1 MKLLIILIN
10 LFKQN
15 MMNRFLKSNNMRLK
29 NNLRQNLKTVSFFFL
44 ILFWVSSFSSF
55 AQTTILSETFNGVT
69 KPALPT
75 GWTASPA
82 TVASSTWVTNNS
94 NVSDYAGAS
103 AGNYV
108 VAYNQN
114 TSPFG
119 NIFYLTY
126 NNSLSTIGY
135 TNVKVIYGGRRSGTA
150 AAESILEWSADGTT
164 WTATT
169 ISTPQTTTGAWAL
182 VNGGAGI
189 SLPVGASGIANLQL
203 RWKFTQSATTST
215 ANYSI
220 DDVTV
225 QGTQVGVINNT
236 SAFNGNFGY
245 VRVGANS
252 ATSSFTVEGNSLTQ
266 NIVVTPPSGFEMRT
280 GTNAFSANPITLTQA
295 SGSVPVTTIDV
306 RFTPTAYQA
315 YSGNITVLSGAYSR
329 AIPVSGIAAIKSI
342 ATGNWS
348 SASTWDGGE
357 IPTSAKNVYINST
370 FPVTVDAA
378 TPECKTIYFDAA
390 GTTGLLVMGSAA
402 SKLNVY
408 GDFNL
413 GNTSQLVFN
422 TWPAG
427 AKLRF
432 VGSASTQIING
443 LNTSTTNSGGFME
456 LEVDKSA
463 GKLTTTGNNAKLTIG
478 TNLNI
483 VAGTFELGS
492 TDDIFG
498 RDQAG
503 NNSLPTITVQPN
515 GIFTMA
521 GSSSQINAGSGSSG
535 GKIGKVTISGL
546 MELASSSTVGIQ
558 FSDFDVE
565 SGGTLRL
572 LSTSTWYT
580 AGLNSGLITVKSGGT
595 LRYSTTSSVLW
606 NSTASV
612 IMNSGSI
619 LNITTVTAPT
629 LAPSFT
635 DNGATWRYNFAGNQ
649 DGIGISTGRVIQN
662 LELSGGGTKTL
673 AGATTVNGYL
683 LLSETSSLLLGT
695 GSLTYGTGAL
705 LQYGNSTQVDPQNTT
720 SAEWPSTGS
729 TPTNVKVQNSGGL
742 TLDASRTLV
751 GNLDVNTGVITL
763 GNNSLTAATLTGG
776 SASAYVATTGT
787 GSLTIKSIGTN
798 AQLFPVG
805 NGSYTP
811 ASITNTGTADDF
823 SVNVELGTPCDVS
836 ALNSVNRIWNIS
848 EATAGGSNVD
858 VVFQWNAADENSG
871 FVRTSVNAVRCN
883 GTNVNLVGST
893 GTASGTGPYSKSLT
907 AITALNSFGITNST
921 SDVSLTSLVSPTSGG
936 CKTSSETVSVSL
948 KNNSSFPVD
957 FTKNNIVISVTATGG
972 YLSSITLSTGSL
984 AAGASQN
991 VTLPATIDMSAGGS
1005 FIFNASATIA
1015 GDINNA
1021 NDALAAVTVTVS
1033 AQPVATIAYSASP
1046 YCASLNGSQ
1055 NVTLTGTTGGTYS
1068 STSGL
1073 QINTTSGSITPSTS
1087 TAGTYTVTYNIAA
1100 ANGCNALTTTT
1111 SVTINPLR
1119 NASFTY
1125 GSSTTF
1131 CQSGANPS
1139 VTITGTT
1146 GGSFTS
1152 TPAGLSINSST
1163 GAINLSASA
1172 LNSYAVTYTTPG
1184 PCAESSTV
1192 NIAITSAPSAS
1203 FSYANASY
1211 CSNGTNPSP
1220 VFGAGASAGN
1230 FTASPSGLSINS
1242 STGLISLSASTAGTY
1257 TVSNN
1262 IVASGGCA
1270 AANASTTIT
1279 ITALPQATISYSGA
1293 PYCIGNTN
1301 NQSVSINGN
1310 TGGTF
1315 SSAPAG
1321 LSLNASTGSVL
1332 PSTST
1337 PNTYTVTYTLP
1348 AGGGCS
1354 SVSATTSLIINPLP
1368 AATIT
1373 YSGSPFC
1380 SSLNS
1385 SQLVTLTGTLGGTF
1399 TAASGLSINAST
1411 GAINPSLSTPG
1422 TYTVTYSL
1430 AAGGGCAALNA
1441 TTSVTVTASPSATIS
1456 YSGTPFCSSLTSGQS
1471 ATFSGTIGG
1480 TYTSSTG
1487 LTLNASTGSITPS
1500 TSTAGTYTVTYTV
1513 AAAGGCSAFST
1524 STPITIT
1531 SLPLA
1536 SISYT
1541 GTPFCSSLITPQT
1554 VSFTG
1559 VTGGSYSVAPS
1570 GLNLNAA
1577 NGSIVPSTSTP
1588 GTYTVS
1594 YTIPAIAGCPARPV
1608 TSSVTIT
1615 QAPTATISYASAPY
1629 CQNNGLASVT
1639 RTGFSGGVY
1648 SSTTGLVI
1656 NSSTGEVNL
1665 NSSTPGTY
1673 NVTYFIASSGGCASF
1688 STSTSLTINAISFAP
1703 SSVTATPAT
1712 SCGPANV
1719 TLRVVGGSLAPGAN
1733 WVWYSGSCGGTSIG
1747 TGSTLTLTGVSA
1759 TTNYFVRAEG
1769 GTCGSTSCASTTV
1782 TINTIPTI
1790 QIDVLGDTTLV
1801 PGNSSTLIATASPV
1815 DPGNSFAWFLNGSQ
1829 VSGATNS
1836 SYLVNVD
1843 NTGSYY
1849 ARVTTPFG
1857 CTALS
1862 STRKIVT
1869 ISSLNLFVSPNPSS
1883 GQFKVRYYSR
1893 ATVFNF
1899 KRTLL
1904 IYNSKGELVRSM
1916 SVPITASYSS
1926 IDVDMSSM
1934 PKGLYF
1940 LQLRKDNQEKLAEG
1954 KVILQ

>member
-1 MKLLIILIN
+1 MSRTFKSTHMSYKCIL
-10 LFKQN
+10 Q
-15 MMNRFLKSNNMRLK
+15 LKF
-29 NNLRQNLKTVSFFFL
+29 KTVFFFFL
-44 ILFWVSSFSSF
+44 VLFSISSINSN
-55 AQTTILSETFNGVT
+55 AQTTIVSESFNGVT
-69 KPALPT
+69 KPALPV
-75 GWTASPA
+75 GWSASPA
-82 TVASSTWVTNNS
+82 TVASSTWVTNNT

-135 TNVKVIYGGRRSGTA
+135 TNIKVIYGGRRSGSA
-150 AAESILEWSADGTT
+150 AAEAVLEWSSDGST
-164 WTATT
+164 WTSTT
-169 ISTPQTTTGAWAL
+169 ITTPQTTTGAWAII
-182 VNGGAGI
+182 NGGAGI
-189 SLPVGASGIANLQL
+189 SLPAGASGIANLQL
-203 RWKFTQSATTST
+203 RWKFTQSATSSI

-220 DDVTV
+220 DDVSI

-245 VRVGANS
+245 IRVGANS

-266 NIVVTPPSGFEMRT
+266 NIVVTPPAGFELRT

-295 SGSVPVTTIDV
+295 SGSVPVTTVDV
-306 RFTPTAYQA
+306 RFTPSAYQA
-315 YSGNITVLSGAYSR
+315 YSGNITVVSGAYSR
-329 AIPVSGIAAIKSI
+329 NIAVSGIAAIKSI

-378 TPECKTIYFDAA
+378 TAECKTIYFDAV
-390 GTTGLLVMGSAA
+390 GTSGLLVMGSAS
-402 SKLNVY
+402 SKLNVN
-408 GDFNL
+408 GDFIL

-422 TWPAG
+422 TWPVG

-432 VGSASTQIING
+432 VGSAAIQTIIG
-443 LNTSTTNSGGFME
+443 LNTSTTNSGGIME
-456 LEVDKSA
+456 LEVDKTV
-463 GKLTTTGNNAKLTIG
+463 GKLTTTANNAKLTIG

-483 VAGTFELGS
+483 ISGTFELGS

-503 NNSLPTITVQPN
+503 SIALPTITVQPN

-521 GSSSQINAGSGSSG
+521 GSSSQINAGTGSSS
-535 GKIGKVTISGL
+535 GKIGKVTVYGL
-546 MELASSSTVGIQ
+546 MELASSSSVGIQ
-558 FSDFDVE
+558 FSDFDIE
-565 SGGTLRL
+565 NGGTLRL
-572 LSTSTWYT
+572 LSTSTWI
-580 AGLNSGLITVKSGGT
+580 ASGLNSGLITVKSGGT

-606 NSTASV
+606 NATASV
-612 IMNSGSI
+612 VMNSGSI

-629 LAPSFT
+629 LAPTFT
-635 DNGATWRYNFAGNQ
+635 DNGATWKYNFTGNQ

-742 TLDASRTLV
+742 TLDASRAIV

-787 GSLTIKSIGTN
+787 GSLTIKSIGAS

-811 ASITNTGTADDF
+811 AIITNTGTVDDF
-823 SVNVELGTPCDVS
+823 SVNVEFGTPCDVS
-836 ALNSVNRIWNIS
+836 ALNSVNRKWNIS

-883 GTNVNLVGST
+883 GANVNLVGST
-893 GTASGTGPYSKSLT
+893 GAASGTGPYNKSLT
-907 AITALNSFGITNST
+907 AISSLTSFGITNST

-936 CKTSSETVSVSL
+936 CKTAAEAVVVSV
-948 KNNSSFPVD
+948 KNNSSFPID
-957 FTKNNIVISVTATGG
+957 LTKNNIIVLVTATGG
-972 YLSSITLSTGSL
+972 YSSSITLSSGVL
-984 AAGASQN
+984 AAGATQN
-991 VTLPATIDMSAGGS
+991 VTLPATIDMSSGGS
-1005 FIFNASATIA
+1005 FVFNPSATIA
-1015 GDINNA
+1015 GDVDNT
-1021 NDALAAVTVTVS
+1021 NDALAAVTILAS
-1033 AQPVATIAYSASP
+1033 AQPIATIAYSASP
-1046 YCASLNGSQ
+1046 YCANLNGSQ
-1055 NVTLTGTTGGTYS
+1055 NVTLSGTSGGTYS

-1073 QINTTSGSITPSTS
+1073 QLNSSNGSITPSSS
-1087 TAGTYTVTYNIAA
+1087 TAGTYTVTYAIAA
-1100 ANGCNALTTTT
+1100 ANGCSALSTTAT
-1111 SVTINPLR
+1111 VTINPLQD
-1119 NASFTY
+1119 ASFTY
-1125 GSSTTF
+1125 GSTTTF

-1139 VTITGTT
+1139 VTITGTA
-1146 GGSFTS
+1146 GGSFSS

-1163 GAINLSASA
+1163 GAINLSSST

-1192 NIAITSAPSAS
+1192 NIAITSAPSAN
-1203 FSYANASY
+1203 FTYANASY

-1220 VFGAGASAGN
+1220 IFGAGASAGN
-1230 FTASPSGLSINS
+1230 FTASPSGLSINP
-1242 STGLISLSASTAGTY
+1242 STGAISLSASTAGIY
-1257 TVSNN
+1257 TVTNT

-1270 AANASTTIT
+1270 AASASTTIT

-1293 PYCIGNTN
+1293 PYCIGNTS
-1301 NQSVSINGN
+1301 NQSISVTGN

-1315 SSAPAG
+1315 SATPAG
-1321 LSLNASTGSVL
+1321 LSLNSSTGSVL
-1332 PSTST
+1332 PSTSA
-1337 PNTYTVTYTLP
+1337 PNTYTVNYTLP
-1348 AGGGCS
+1348 ASGGCS
-1354 SVSATTSLIINPLP
+1354 SVVASTSLIINPLP
-1368 AATIT
+1368 AATIS
-1373 YSGSPFC
+1373 YAGSPFC
-1380 SSLNS
+1380 ASLSS
-1385 SQLVTLTGTLGGTF
+1385 SQAVTLVGTLGGIYSAPT
-1399 TAASGLSINAST
+1399 GLSINAIS
-1411 GAINPSLSTPG
+1411 GAINPSSSTPG

-1441 TTSVTVTASPSATIS
+1441 TTSVTITAVPSASIS
-1456 YSGTPFCSSLTSGQS
+1456 YAGSPFCSSLTSGQP
-1471 ATFSGTIGG
+1471 ATFSGTTGG
-1480 TYTSSTG
+1480 AFTSTTG
-1487 LTLNASTGSITPS
+1487 LTINASTGSITPS
-1500 TSTAGTYTVTYTV
+1500 SSTAGSYTVTYSV
-1513 AAAGGCSAFST
+1513 SAAGGCSAFST
-1524 STPITIT
+1524 TTPITIT
-1531 SLPLA
+1531 ALPNA
-1536 SISYT
+1536 TISYVSSPYCT
-1541 GTPFCSSLITPQT
+1541 SLISPQT

-1559 VTGGSYSVAPS
+1559 VTGGFYSATPA
-1570 GLNLNAA
+1570 GLNLSTA
-1577 NGSIVPSTSTP
+1577 NGSVVPSTSTP

-1615 QAPTATISYASAPY
+1615 QAPSASISYISTPY
-1629 CQNNGLASVT
+1629 CQNSGFASVT

-1648 SSTTGLVI
+1648 SSTAGLVI
-1656 NSSTGEVNL
+1656 NSTTGEINL
-1665 NSSTPGTY
+1665 NSSNPGSY
-1673 NVTYFIASSGGCASF
+1673 VVTYFIAASGGCASF
-1688 STSTSLTINAISFAP
+1688 STNTTITINAISFAP

-1719 TLRVVGGSLAPGAN
+1719 TLKVVGGSLAPGAN

-1769 GTCGSTSCASTTV
+1769 GTCGSTSCVSTTV

-1801 PGNSSTLIATASPV
+1801 PGNSSTLIATASPA
-1815 DPGNSFAWFLNGSQ
+1815 DQGNLFAWFLNGSQ

-1883 GQFKVRYYSR
+1883 GQFKLRFYSR

-1904 IYNSKGELVRSM
+1904 IYNSKGELVRTM

-1926 IDVDMSSM
+1926 IDVDMSAL